1 MKLDARRVE
10 AFLDDPGAVRAVLF
24 HGEDA
29 GLIREWAARVVRRVA
44 GSLDDPF
51 RVTEL
56 DRDAIG
62 SLADEMGA
70 MSLMGGRRVVRVR
83 EATDAATT
91 PVQKALT
98 GPGPAFLV
106 LEGAT
111 LGGKSRLKT
120 LLERSEQAV
129 TIACYPMEARAIP
142 ALVRGALAQDRISI
156 EPDAMEWLAGQ
167 LGADR
172 AVTRSELEK
181 LALYVGPGGVVD
193 QEAVRLCVGDQ
204 SGLQLEDALFAAT
217 DGDVVATDRALE
229 LAMSEGATP
238 VGVLRAGLM
247 HLQRLARVRAVVDA
261 GFAVE
266 AAVKAARPPVFFRRE
281 AVFVRAVRLWP
292 LLVLEQAALRF
303 WEVERGCKS
312 TGVPADAMSRSAV
325 LGLAQR
331 AAVMR
336 RRG

>member
-1 MKLDARRVE
+1 MKLDGRRVE
-10 AFLDDPGAVRAVLF
+10 AFLDDPGSVRAVLF

-44 GSLDDPF
+44 GALDDPF

-56 DRDAIG
+56 DREAIG
-62 SLADEMGA
+62 ALPDEMGA
-70 MSLMGGRRVVRVR
+70 MSLLGGRRVIRVR

-91 PVQKALT
+91 PVQKALA
-98 GPGPAFLV
+98 GLGPAFLV
-106 LEGAT
+106 LEGT
-111 LGGKSRLKT
+111 GLGGKSRLKT
-120 LLERSEQAV
+120 LLDRSDQAV

-142 ALVRGALAQDRISI
+142 GLVRTSLAEDRIAV

-167 LGADR
+167 LGSDR
-172 AVTRSELEK
+172 AVTRSEIEK
-181 LALYVGPGGVVD
+181 LALFAGPGGTVD
-193 QEAVRLCVGDQ
+193 LEAARLCVGDQ

-217 DGDVVATDRALE
+217 DGDVAATDRALE

-247 HLQRLARVRAVVDA
+247 HLQRLSRVRIAMEGGVS
-261 GFAVE
+261 VE
-266 AAVKAARPPVFFRRE
+266 QAVKAARPPVFFRRE
-281 AVFVRAVRLWP
+281 AVFTRAVRLWSLP
-292 LLVLEQAALRF
+292 MLGQACGRF
-303 WEVERGCKS
+303 WDTERACKS
-312 TGVPADAMSRSAV
+312 TGSPADAMCRSAV
-325 LGLAQR
+325 MGLAQR